1 MPIRMDERGG
11 GECAQCMCWNRCQ
24 PIFVFFL
31 HVDMKAHVDLYVCS
45 VNVVKKG
52 LFDMHCVYAEYS

>member
-1 MPIRMDERGG
+1 M
-11 GECAQCMCWNRCQ
+11 CAMHVLELMSANLC
-24 PIFVFFL
+24 IFL